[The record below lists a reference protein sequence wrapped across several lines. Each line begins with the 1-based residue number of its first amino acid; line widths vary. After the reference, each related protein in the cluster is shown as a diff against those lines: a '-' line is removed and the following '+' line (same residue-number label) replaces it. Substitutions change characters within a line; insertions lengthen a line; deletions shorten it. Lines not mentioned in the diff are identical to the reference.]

1 MEKMWDKMKEMAE
14 KYPDLRDA
22 YLSKVEMRQKF
33 MKTVR
38 DKGEVS
44 KVLDDMDRTCDQFQ
58 QNFSE
63 LRNVYKNKFKNMI
76 GTSKLRFSFR

>member
-1 MEKMWDKMKEMAE
+1 MFVDNTMEKMWDKMKEMAE

-44 KVLDDMDRTCDQFQ
+44 KVLDDMDRTCDQLED
-58 QNFSE
+58 S
-63 LRNVYKNKFKNMI
+63 LRKTKQGM
-76 GTSKLRFSFR
+76 